1 MSKRITATAIGA
13 ALLMPSLAHG
23 ETSDEISAIRR
34 ELESMREAYEVRL
47 RELEGRLEQ
56 AEARAREQDPATAP
70 LVEAQQA
77 SPPPPQAGHP
87 STANSFNPAISV
99 ILQGSLN
106 SYSQNPDDYALP
118 GFQLGG
124 DIGRFRLFYHVGGE
138 TGTVAPRLFRPVKG
152 GVGAGDGVGQ
162 RLEAFDVVGRDEG
175 VDVRQQCADALP
187 DDVATLPAF
196 GRKQHEVT
204 AGDVEALGALRSP

>member
-1 MSKRITATAIGA
+1 MSKRITTTAIGA

-77 SPPPPQAGHP
+77 SPPPPQAGYP

-106 SYSQNPDDYALP
+106 SYSQNPDDYDLP

-124 DIGRFRLFYHVGGE
+124 EAGLAAEGFTLDETEIIASANVDHLFAAQTTIALHDDGDE
-138 TGTVAPRLFRPVKG
+138 TEIE
-152 GVGAGDGVGQ
+152 
-162 RLEAFDVVGRDEG
+162 LEEAY
-175 VDVRQQCADALP
+175 VDPLALP
-187 DDVATLPAF
+187 V
-196 GRKQHEVT
+196 G
-204 AGDVEALGALRSP
+204 LGGASAVSILTSAI

>member
-1 MSKRITATAIGA
+1 MSKRITTTAIGA

-77 SPPPPQAGHP
+77 FAR
-87 STANSFNPAISV
+87 
-99 ILQGSLN
+99 
-106 SYSQNPDDYALP
+106 
-118 GFQLGG
+118 G
-124 DIGRFRLFYHVGGE
+124 DM
-138 TGTVAPRLFRPVKG
+138 
-152 GVGAGDGVGQ
+152 
-162 RLEAFDVVGRDEG
+162 EAFAKLNA
-175 VDVRQQCADALP
+175 Q
-187 DDVATLPAF
+187 AF
-196 GRKQHEVT
+196 EQAETRSGRK
-204 AGDVEALGALRSP
+204 S